1 MPDALTD
8 ALELVTAWAGSPVA
22 HTVIKGGLSHIIA
35 RVDSADGRH
44 WLLRVLDPR
53 ISEVGLGIPLDQEI
67 VNTVRA
73 AESGVGAKVLCEM
86 PGALLLE
93 YIEGRTLDIA
103 DVRDPALVP
112 AIGAACRRLH
122 RGPRFANDFSIFR
135 KLDELLALCRK
146 HGLTI
151 PGGYEDYLSAVG
163 EIEEALGA
171 RPPATV
177 PCHNDLLA
185 QNLLL
190 EDRRIRIID
199 YQLSGNNDPAFELG
213 DMAAEADYDPDQVA
227 RLAQAYLGG
236 SPRSNGVDLTAR
248 VRLNL
253 IMSNITWTLWFA
265 VHHGL
270 LQPSADFDYE
280 AEADNKFA
288 QAVRDVND
296 RSFGRLIDA
305 VQRRHHAPPP
315 VTRKEAP

>member
-8 ALELVTAWAGSPVA
+8 ALELVTAWAGRPVG

-35 RVDSADGRH
+35 RVDSADGDH

-53 ISEVGLGIPLDQEI
+53 ISEVGLGIPLTQEI

-73 AESGVGAKVLCEM
+73 AEAGVGARVLCEM
-86 PGALLLE
+86 RGALLLE
-93 YIEGRTLDIA
+93 YIEGRTLEIA

-112 AIGAACRRLH
+112 SIAAACRRLH
-122 RGPRFANDFSIFR
+122 RGPRFVNDFSIFR

-146 HGLTI
+146 HGLSL
-151 PGGYEDYLSAVG
+151 PAGYEDYLPAVG
-163 EIEEALGA
+163 EIEDALA
-171 RPPATV
+171 VRAPATV

-190 EDRRIRIID
+190 EGARIRIID

-213 DMAAEADYDPDQVA
+213 DIAAEAGYDPDQVD
-227 RLAQAYLGG
+227 RLTGAYLGG
-236 SPRSNGVDLTAR
+236 SLRSNAGEVAAR

-270 LQPSADFDYE
+270 LEPSADFDYD
-280 AEADNKFA
+280 AEAAVKFA
-288 QAVRDVND
+288 RAARDVD
-296 RSFGRLIDA
+296 DPGFGRLIDT
-305 VQRRHHAPPP
+305 VRGKYAPPP
-315 VTRKEAP
+315 ATRKEAP